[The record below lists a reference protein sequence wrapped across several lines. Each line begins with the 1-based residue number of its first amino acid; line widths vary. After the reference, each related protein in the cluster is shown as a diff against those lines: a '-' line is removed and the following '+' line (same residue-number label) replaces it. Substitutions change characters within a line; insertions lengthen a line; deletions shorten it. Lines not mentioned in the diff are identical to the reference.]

1 MTVLLNLLS
10 ICSILLFEGVL
21 MIEDYKYAQGPAKLA
36 TEEEIAKDESGITDP
51 NLHRRI
57 DEDLT
62 VLQPD
67 QVEKDTHSLL
77 VAGTNSYRHTTHYY
91 HDDASTTSEIP

>member
-1 MTVLLNLLS
+1 MAIDDL
-10 ICSILLFEGVL
+10 
-21 MIEDYKYAQGPAKLA
+21 KYAQGPAKLA
-36 TEEEIAKDESGITDP
+36 TQAEIDKDLETGITAP

-62 VLQPD
+62 VLKPG

-91 HDDASTTSEIP
+91 HDDDSTTSEIP